1 MNEQEIRHILEQGE
15 CETIE
20 FKESFG
26 KEAIQTAGALANT
39 NGGYIF
45 IGVDKK
51 GNIKGTSISKESLK
65 NWGNRITQLSEPT
78 LIPSIHSIKIN
89 GKTVVIVSVKE
100 FPLKP
105 VSINGRCY
113 KRVDASNKI
122 MTPAEI
128 SEMHLQ
134 STGTTWDAMPCP
146 NTNLDDIE
154 IQKVKDYILRTKDT
168 GRRHFKEDEDV
179 YNILH
184 KLDLV
189 KENKPSWAAIIAFGE
204 KPPMQAKVKCGKIRG
219 TSTIVDDFV
228 VDAPLLDQVEEVMNY
243 MKRVLKLSYSISGKA
258 KRDEIWEYPLDAV
271 REVVTNAICHR
282 DYSSPAE
289 IQIKIFDDRL
299 TVFNPGA
306 LPFGMSVEKLMDP
319 NHNSI
324 PRNRLIAML
333 FYDTELIE
341 RYGSGIQRILDDCHK
356 HEFPAPEFNE
366 LEFGFQVIFHKD
378 IYTEEHLAM
387 KGLNGRQ
394 IKAILYIKER
404 GKITN
409 EEYRNITGLSDEG
422 ARIDLTDLISKGFVK
437 SMGGGRS
444 THYIL
449 NKSGD

>member
-1 MNEQEIRHILEQGE
+1 MNEQELKHILEQGE
-15 CETIE
+15 GKTIE
-20 FKESFG
+20 FKENFG
-26 KEAIQTAGALANT
+26 KEAIQTAGSFANT
-39 NGGYIF
+39 TGGYII

-51 GNIKGTSISKESLK
+51 GNVKGVSISKESLN

-78 LIPSIHSIKIN
+78 LIPDLQSIKIDER
-89 GKTVVIVSVKE
+89 TLVIISIKE

-122 MTPAEI
+122 LTPAEI

-154 IQKVKDYILRTKDT
+154 IKKVEEYISRTRDT
-168 GRRHFKEDEDV
+168 GRRHFKEKEDIRK
-179 YNILH
+179 ILY
-184 KLDLV
+184 KLNLIQDD
-189 KENKPSWAAIIAFGE
+189 KPSWAAIIAFG
-204 KPPMQAKVKCGKIRG
+204 KRLPMQAKVKCGRIRG

-243 MKRVLKLSYSISGKA
+243 MKRVLKLTYSISGKA
-258 KRDEIWEYPLDAV
+258 KRDEIWEYPLDAI

-282 DYSSPAE
+282 DYSSSTE

-306 LPFGMSVEKLMDP
+306 LPLGMSIEKLMDP

-333 FYDTELIE
+333 FYDTGLIE

-356 HEFPAPEFNE
+356 HKFPIPKFDE
-366 LEFGFQVIFHKD
+366 LERGFQVIFYKD
-378 IYTEEHLAM
+378 IYTEEYLM
-387 KGLNGRQ
+387 EKDLNERQ
-394 IKAILYIKER
+394 IKAIMYIKKK

-409 EEYRNITGLSDEG
+409 KEYRNLSGLSDEG
-422 ARIDLTDLISKGFVK
+422 ARIDLKDLISKGFVK
-437 SMGGGRS
+437 LIGSGRG
-444 THYIL
+444 TYYTLTNIG
-449 NKSGD
+449 N